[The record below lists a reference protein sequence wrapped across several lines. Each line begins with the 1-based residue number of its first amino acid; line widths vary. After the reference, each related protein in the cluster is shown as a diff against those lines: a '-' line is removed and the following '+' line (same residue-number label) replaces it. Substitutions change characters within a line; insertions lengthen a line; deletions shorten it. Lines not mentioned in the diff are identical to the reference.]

1 MEIAPVLIG
10 TVVGFVV
17 GVTSTGGGALL
28 TPALIFVLRVP
39 PSIAVGSDVLI
50 ASVTKLF
57 GSGVYARR
65 GLVHWPT
72 VGRLFAGSLPGAI
85 LGVAILDHIPP
96 DLREHVLQRA
106 LGVVLVLAGGASLA
120 RLCFRPRVAP
130 AAPPSAAVTA
140 ALGFATGV
148 LVSTTSIGSGSLLLC
163 VLTFFFP
170 LPAPVMVGT
179 DLVHALLLSVVA
191 TLGHLHAGRVDFT
204 LAGLVL
210 AGSVPGVLLGARLA
224 QTVPERALRATLA
237 VVLIGLG
244 LPIAWPGAS
253 THVHIG

>member
-1 MEIAPVLIG
+1 MEPAAVLIG

-28 TPALIFVLRVP
+28 TPALVFLLRVP
-39 PSIAVGSDVLI
+39 PSVAVGSDVLI

-65 GLVHWPT
+65 RLVDWPT
-72 VGRLFAGSLPGAI
+72 VRHLFVGSLPGAI
-85 LGVAILDHIPP
+85 LGVMLLDHIAP
-96 DLREHVLQRA
+96 DVREHVLQRA
-106 LGVVLVLAGGASLA
+106 LGFVLIAAGAASLV
-120 RLCFRPRVAP
+120 RVFFRRRTPP
-130 AAPPSAAVTA
+130 AAAPSPAVTA
-140 ALGFATGV
+140 ALGFVTGV

-170 LPAPVMVGT
+170 LSAPVMVGT

-204 LAGLVL
+204 LAGSVL

-224 QTVPERALRATLA
+224 ETVPERALRATLA
-237 VVLIGLG
+237 VILIGLG
-244 LPIAWPGAS
+244 LPIAWPGAFS
-253 THVHIG
+253 HVQLG

>member
-1 MEIAPVLIG
+1 MHPAAVLIG

-28 TPALIFVLRVP
+28 TPALVFLLRVP
-39 PSIAVGSDVLI
+39 PSVAVGSDVLI

-57 GSGVYARR
+57 GSAVYARR
-65 GLVHWPT
+65 RLVDWAT
-72 VGRLFAGSLPGAI
+72 VGHLFLGSLPGAV
-85 LGVAILDHIPP
+85 LGIALLDRIAP
-96 DLREHVLQRA
+96 DVREHVLQRA
-106 LGVVLVLAGGASLA
+106 LGCVLVLAGAASLA
-120 RLCFRPRVAP
+120 RVFFRRRTPPAAAP
-130 AAPPSAAVTA
+130 APAVTA

-191 TLGHLHAGRVDFT
+191 TLGHLHAGRVDFF
-204 LAGLVL
+204 LAGSVL

-224 QTVPERALRATLA
+224 QTVPERALRVTLA
-237 VVLIGLG
+237 IVLIGLG
-244 LPIAWPGAS
+244 LPIAWPGAF
-253 THVHIG
+253 THVQLG